1 MQKIRLKS
9 QKLKRFQDLKILSNC
24 DFAQLR
30 LTKIAETYSILKL
43 KITRHTT
50 GAKGN
55 KFLQVLVA
63 SFR

>member
-30 LTKIAETYSILKL
+30 LTKIAVTYSILKL
-43 KITRHTT
+43 KISIFARLLLFDCLTNH
-50 GAKGN
+50 N
-55 KFLQVLVA
+55 LQL
-63 SFR
+63 